1 MVLATHRQHQNTSQQ
16 GHFDE
21 VPEVFPLLIFH
32 FTLTK
37 SVPERSV
44 GCNFLSFSFLPF
56 FLSFQFAID
65 NEVNMTQEIIENKK

>member
-1 MVLATHRQHQNTSQQ
+1 MVLVTHHQHQNTSQQ

-21 VPEVFPLLIFH
+21 VPEVFHLLIFH

-44 GCNFLSFSFLPF
+44 GCNFHSFSFLPF
-56 FLSFQFAID
+56 FLPFFLSSFLSFQF
-65 NEVNMTQEIIENKK
+65 VMTMK